1 MVYKTENIGLSESEV
16 YHLNFYLLV
25 SLFNKKYINFILKN
39 SKYIEHIIE
48 KGLHFWFL
56 QFMKAT

>member
-48 KGLHFWFL
+48 KGLHF
-56 QFMKAT
+56 